1 MCAVKQSPPLDSPPS
16 GYSARPAT
24 EDDFDQIYKLIHD
37 YDVSIVGYSDFAMDD
52 LRELFHEEHFN
63 PARHTRLVIGDGH
76 RGVGYAMLWG
86 REPHQRYASFAV
98 VHPDHLGRG
107 IGTHLLSFLEHR
119 MPDEAVDKSGAVL
132 WNWVD
137 LEDDAA
143 QRMVEAAGFKE
154 VRRHYTMLVDVADSD
169 PNTEDPEG
177 IHIRSCTEE
186 DTEVIHGLLEET
198 FADHWGFTPISYE
211 TWRKQSFERTDTHL
225 DMWFLASEGDEP
237 AGFLVGRPME
247 DMGWV
252 ADLGVRKRWRKR
264 GIGSALLRRSFADF
278 KRRGFEKIGLGVDAS
293 NETGAVRVYEQVGMT
308 PSRVY
313 LTYEKRY
320 RRRL

>member
-1 MCAVKQSPPLDSPPS
+1 MCAVDHSPPLAPPS

-24 EDDFDQIYKLIHD
+24 EDDFERIYKLVHD

-52 LRELFHEEHFN
+52 LRELFHEEHFQ
-63 PARHTRLVIGDGH
+63 PARDTRLVIDDVD

-86 REPHQRYASFAV
+86 REPHRRYAAFAV

-107 IGTHLLSFLEHR
+107 IGRYLLSFLERR
-119 MPDEAVDKSGAVL
+119 MPDEAGDDGGAIL

-137 LEDDAA
+137 LEDEAA

-154 VRRHYTMLVDVADSD
+154 VRRHYTMLIDDVDSEPATD
-169 PNTEDPEG
+169 DPEG
-177 IHIRSCTEE
+177 ISIRTCTEE
-186 DTEVIHGLLEET
+186 DAEVVHSLLSET

-211 TWRKQSFERTDTHL
+211 TWRKQSYERADTDL
-225 DMWFLASEGDEP
+225 DMWLLAFDGDEP
-237 AGFLVGRPME
+237 AGFLVGRALE

-264 GIGSALLRRSFADF
+264 GIGSVLLRRSFADF

-293 NETGAVRVYEQVGMT
+293 NETGAVRLYEQVGMK

-313 LTYEKRY
+313 LTYEKSY
-320 RRRL
+320 RR

>member
-1 MCAVKQSPPLDSPPS
+1 MCAVKHSPSLAPPPS

-24 EDDFDQIYKLIHD
+24 EDDFEQVYKLVHD

-52 LRELFHEEHFN
+52 LRELFHEEHFE
-63 PARHTRLVIGDGH
+63 PARDTRLVIDDSN
-76 RGVGYAMLWG
+76 RGVGYTMLWG
-86 REPHQRYASFAV
+86 REPHQRYAAFAV

-137 LEDDAA
+137 LEDVAA
-143 QRMVEAAGFKE
+143 QRMVEAAGFIE
-154 VRRHYTMLVDVADSD
+154 VRRHFTMLIDVADSE
-169 PNTEDPEG
+169 PATEDLEG
-177 IHIRSCTEE
+177 ILIRTCTEE
-186 DTEVIHGLLEET
+186 DAEVVHRLVGDT
-198 FADHWGFTPISYE
+198 FAEHWGFTPISYE
-211 TWRKQSFERTDTHL
+211 TWRKQSFERGDTHL
-225 DMWFLASEGDEP
+225 DMWFLALDGDKP
-237 AGFLVGRPME
+237 VGFLVGRPLE
-247 DMGWV
+247 EMGWV

-264 GIGSALLRRSFADF
+264 GIGSALLKRSFADF
-278 KRRGFEKIGLGVDAS
+278 KRRGIEKIALGVDAS
-293 NETGAVRVYEQVGMT
+293 NETGAVRVYEQVGMK

-320 RRRL
+320 RR